1 MKFAPIAI
9 AAAAFV
15 SLHTL
20 SEAATFQSVSGT
32 GFTTETASLANSYLA
47 PVAPAGSSVT
57 SYSVLSTATGFSNTG
72 TISFA
77 APVTAFTFLWGS
89 PDSFNRL
96 TDGTVT
102 VTGSSFSSGKG
113 NNAESTLYTFV
124 DALGFTALTFSTTGI
139 AFEIAAA
146 PVPEP
151 QMFALLLAGLGA
163 VGFMALRRGAL
174 EAGRT
179 S

>member
-1 MKFAPIAI
+1 MKFASIVV
-9 AAAAFV
+9 AAAALL

-20 SEAATFQSVSGT
+20 SRAETFESVSGT
-32 GFTTETASLANSYLA
+32 GFTTETTSLPNSYLA
-47 PVAPAGSSVT
+47 PLAPAGSSVT
-57 SYSVLSTATGFSNTG
+57 SFSVLSTAAGLLSTG

-77 APVTAFTFLWGS
+77 APITSFTFLWGS
-89 PDSFNRL
+89 PDRFNRL

-102 VTGSSFSSGKG
+102 VTGASFSSGTG

-124 DALGFTALTFSTTGI
+124 DALGFTTLTFSTTGV

-151 QMFALLLAGLGA
+151 STLALLLAGFGA
-163 VGFMALRRGAL
+163 VGFLARRRG
-174 EAGRT
+174 T
-179 S
+179 SRV

>member
-1 MKFAPIAI
+1 MKLSQIAI
-9 AAAAFV
+9 AAAALL
-15 SLHTL
+15 SLHSL

-32 GFTTETASLANSYLA
+32 GFTTETASLANSYLT
-47 PVAPAGSSVT
+47 PLAPAGSSVT
-57 SYSVLSTATGFSNTG
+57 SYSVLSTATGFSTTG

-96 TDGTVT
+96 TDGTIT
-102 VTGSSFSSGKG
+102 VTGSSFSSGTG

-124 DALGFTALTFSTTGI
+124 DALGFTSLTFSTTGI

-151 QMFALLLAGLGA
+151 ETFALLLAGFAA
-163 VGFMALRRGAL
+163 VGFMARRRSAPAA
-174 EAGRT
+174 ET
-179 S
+179 P